1 MLFFDRASYRISAL
15 ETTLWK
21 KITEWD
27 GHVFRLPYQG
37 TEKEDLGQGESH
49 SVLVTRRMYW
59 RGRDDNLLL
68 QLSHTTWV
76 AGEGIRMEGAWVC
89 DPEGLTQLSTFPL
102 SSYMTLASH
111 LASLSLVSSPA

>member
-1 MLFFDRASYRISAL
+1 MCFLDSCALFRQSILRNQCSRNHTL
-15 ETTLWK
+15 EK

-59 RGRDDNLLL
+59 RGRADNLLL
-68 QLSHTTWV
+68 QVSHTTWV

-89 DPEGLTQLSTFPL
+89 DPEGLTELSTSPL
-102 SSYMTLASH
+102 SS
-111 LASLSLVSSPA
+111 